1 MTVRELD
8 SPPSLT
14 ALYPRAV
21 GVPLLR
27 RVPVIGGASKEL
39 PDTELEVRD
48 VETSP
53 EHLAAYNAVCGFSR
67 EDVLPPTYP
76 HIVAFPLAVR
86 IMAERAF
93 PFPLLGLVHIGNE
106 IEQLRPIG
114 AGEPLTVRV
123 RAQDLEPHERGT
135 QFAMAAEARVGEE
148 RVWRSRNVYLHRHG
162 KPSGDQAPRVSP
174 PGRAPAE
181 EPGPLGRR
189 SHWRVPG
196 DIGRRYGAVS
206 GDRNPIHLHGWSA
219 KLFGMPRPI
228 AHGMWVK
235 ARCLAELE
243 PTLPDA
249 FTVSVRFKLPL
260 FLPAQVA
267 FGERWPRGPGS
278 LAGVRPGG
286 ETRGFEVRDA
296 SSGKPHLSG
305 ELREGA

>member
-1 MTVRELD
+1 MSRRELS

-21 GVPLLR
+21 AVPLLR
-27 RVPVIGGASKEL
+27 KIPGLGSHPPREL

-48 VETSP
+48 VATDLD
-53 EHLAAYNAVCGFSR
+53 HLSDYTDVCGFER
-67 EDVLPPTYP
+67 MDRLPATYP

-86 IMAERAF
+86 IMAERSF

-106 IEQLRPIG
+106 ITQRRPISPD
-114 AGEPLTVRV
+114 EPLSVRV
-123 RAQDLEPHERGT
+123 RAQDLEPHDRGT
-135 QFAMAAEARVGEE
+135 QFEMAAEARAGDEL
-148 RVWRSRNVYLHRHG
+148 VWSSRNVYLHRSKG
-162 KPSGDQAPRVSP
+162 GSGSGSKREGDAAAPVS
-174 PGRAPAE
+174 A
-181 EPGPLGRR
+181 
-189 SHWRVPG
+189 HWRVPG

-228 AHGMWVK
+228 AHGMWLK

-249 FTVSVRFKLPL
+249 FSVDVRFKLPL

-267 FGERWPRGPGS
+267 FG
-278 LAGVRPGG
+278 VRDGG
-286 ETRGFEVRDA
+286 GFEVRDA
-296 SSGKPHLSG
+296 SSGKPHLDGTLS
-305 ELREGA
+305 RGA

>member
-27 RVPVIGGASKEL
+27 RVPVIGGRSKEL

-48 VETSP
+48 VETDAG
-53 EHLAAYNAVCGFSR
+53 HLAAYAEVCGFSR
-67 EDVLPPTYP
+67 DDVLPPTYP

-86 IMAERAF
+86 IMAVRAF

-106 IEQLRPIG
+106 IVQHRPVG
-114 AGEPLTVRV
+114 HGEPLTVRV

-135 QFAMAAEARVGEE
+135 QFAMAAEARVGQEL
-148 RVWRSRNVYLHRHG
+148 VWSSRNVYLRRHG
-162 KPSGDQAPRVSP
+162 KPAGGPRVSP
-174 PGRAPAE
+174 PGRTPAK
-181 EPGPLGRR
+181 EPGLLGRR

-228 AHGMWVK
+228 AHGMWLK

-243 PTLPDA
+243 STLPDA

-267 FGERWPRGPGS
+267 FG
-278 LAGVRPGG
+278 VRD
-286 ETRGFEVRDA
+286 EAFEVRDA

>member
-27 RVPVIGGASKEL
+27 KLPGFGASREL
-39 PDTELEVRD
+39 PDSVFEAHD
-48 VETSP
+48 VATDP
-53 EHLAAYNAVCGFSR
+53 EHLAAYNDVCGFAR

-106 IEQLRPIG
+106 IAQHRPIG
-114 AGEPLTVRV
+114 AGEPLSVRV

-135 QFAMAAEARVGEE
+135 QFAMAAEARAGEE
-148 RVWRSRNVYLHRHG
+148 LVWSSRNVYLHRHG
-162 KPSGDQAPRVSP
+162 KPSGERGAKDRDPAG
-174 PGRAPAE
+174 GRARIQA
-181 EPGPLGRR
+181 
-189 SHWRVPG
+189 HWRVPA

-206 GDRNPIHLHGWSA
+206 GDRNPIHLYGWSA
-219 KLFGMPRPI
+219 RLFGMPRPI

-243 PTLPDA
+243 PALPDA
-249 FTVSVRFKLPL
+249 FTVDVRFKLAL

-267 FGERWPRGPGS
+267 FGVRG
-278 LAGVRPGG
+278 GG
-286 ETRGFEVRDA
+286 AFEVRDA

-305 ELREGA
+305 ELSEGA

>member
-27 RVPVIGGASKEL
+27 KLPLVGGGGAREL

-48 VETSP
+48 VETDRD
-53 EHLAAYNAVCGFSR
+53 HLAAYNEVCGFAR
-67 EDVLPPTYP
+67 DDVLPPTYP

-106 IEQLRPIG
+106 IEQLRPVG
-114 AGEPLTVRV
+114 ASEPLTVRV
-123 RAQDLEPHERGT
+123 RAQDLEPHDRGT
-135 QFAMAAEARVGEE
+135 QFAMAAEARVGQEP
-148 RVWRSRNVYLHRHG
+148 VWRSRNVYLHRHG
-162 KPSGDQAPRVSP
+162 KPAGGGKP
-174 PGRAPAE
+174 PGSGKPAGGGKPSGSGKPGSEREAPA
-181 EPGPLGRR
+181 PARA
-189 SHWRVPG
+189 HWRVPG

-228 AHGMWVK
+228 AHGMWLN

-243 PTLPDA
+243 PSPPAA
-249 FTVSVRFKLPL
+249 FAVSVRFKLPL

-267 FGERWPRGPGS
+267 FG
-278 LAGVRPGG
+278 VRDGG
-286 ETRGFEVRDA
+286 AFEVRDA

-305 ELREGA
+305 ELDEGA

>member
-1 MTVRELD
+1 MTVRELS

-27 RVPVIGGASKEL
+27 KVPGLGGGREL

-48 VETSP
+48 VETDP
-53 EHLAAYNAVCGFSR
+53 RHLAAYNEVCGFGR

-106 IEQLRPIG
+106 IAQHRPIG
-114 AGEPLTVRV
+114 VDEPLTVRV
-123 RAQDLEPHERGT
+123 RAQDLEPHDRGT

-148 RVWRSRNVYLHRHG
+148 LVWSSRNVYLRRHG
-162 KPSGDQAPRVSP
+162 GGSSSRSGGEREPA
-174 PGRAPAE
+174 APA
-181 EPGPLGRR
+181 RA
-189 SHWRVPG
+189 HWRVPG

-206 GDRNPIHLHGWSA
+206 GDRNPIHLHAWSA

-228 AHGMWVK
+228 AHGMWLK

-249 FTVSVRFKLPL
+249 FTVDVRFKLPL

-267 FGERWPRGPGS
+267 FG
-278 LAGVRPGG
+278 VG
-286 ETRGFEVRDA
+286 ENGGFEVRDA

-305 ELREGA
+305 ALTEGA

>member
-1 MTVRELD
+1 MTVRELS

-27 RVPVIGGASKEL
+27 KVPGLGAGREL

-48 VETSP
+48 VETDP
-53 EHLAAYNAVCGFSR
+53 RHLAAYNEVCGFSR
-67 EDVLPPTYP
+67 DDVLPPTYP

-106 IEQLRPIG
+106 ITQHRPIG
-114 AGEPLTVRV
+114 AEEPLTIRV
-123 RAQDLEPHERGT
+123 RAQDLEPHDRGT
-135 QFAMAAEARVGEE
+135 QFAMAAAARVGEE
-148 RVWRSRNVYLHRHG
+148 LVWSSRNVYLHRHG
-162 KPSGDQAPRVSP
+162 KPSGSGAPKEREAAP
-174 PGRAPAE
+174 PARA
-181 EPGPLGRR
+181 
-189 SHWRVPG
+189 HWRVPG
-196 DIGRRYGAVS
+196 YIGRRYGAVS

-228 AHGMWVK
+228 AHGMWLK

-249 FTVSVRFKLPL
+249 FTVDVRFKLPL

-267 FGERWPRGPGS
+267 FG
-278 LAGVRPGG
+278 VG
-286 ETRGFEVRDA
+286 EDGGFEVRDA

-305 ELREGA
+305 ALTEGA

>member
-27 RVPVIGGASKEL
+27 RLPGLGASREQL
-39 PDTELEVRD
+39 PDLELEVRD
-48 VETSP
+48 VATDP
-53 EHLAAYNAVCGFSR
+53 EHLAAYEEVCGFAR
-67 EDVLPPTYP
+67 DDVLPPTYP
-76 HIVAFPLAVR
+76 HVVAFPLAVR

-106 IEQLRPIG
+106 IAQHRPIG
-114 AGEPLTVRV
+114 IGEPLSVRV

-135 QFAMAAEARVGEE
+135 QFAMAAEARAGEE
-148 RVWRSRNVYLHRHG
+148 LVWSSRNVYLHRHG
-162 KPSGDQAPRVSP
+162 KPSG
-174 PGRAPAE
+174 GRGQKEREAPA
-181 EPGPLGRR
+181 PARA
-189 SHWRVPG
+189 HWRVPA

-206 GDRNPIHLHGWSA
+206 GDRNPIHLYGWSA

-228 AHGMWVK
+228 AHGMWLK

-243 PTLPDA
+243 TTLPDA
-249 FTVSVRFKLPL
+249 FSVEVRFKLPL

-267 FGERWPRGPGS
+267 FGTRD
-278 LAGVRPGG
+278 GG
-286 ETRGFEVRDA
+286 EFEVRDA

-305 ELREGA
+305 TISQGA

>member
-1 MTVRELD
+1 MSARELS

-27 RVPVIGGASKEL
+27 KLPGLGSGRGL

-48 VETSP
+48 VAVDP
-53 EHLAAYNAVCGFSR
+53 DRLAAYREVCRFAR
-67 EDVLPPTYP
+67 ADVLPPTYP

-93 PFPLLGLVHIGNE
+93 PFPLLGLVHVGNE
-106 IEQLRPIG
+106 IVRHRPVG
-114 AGEPLTVRV
+114 ADEPLSVRV

-135 QFAMAAEARVGEE
+135 QFAMAAEARAGEE
-148 RVWRSRNVYLHRHG
+148 LVWSSRSVYLHRDG
-162 KPSGDQAPRVSP
+162 TPSGGSSAGKDRE
-174 PGRAPAE
+174 APA
-181 EPGPLGRR
+181 PARAR
-189 SHWRVPG
+189 AHWRVPA
-196 DIGRRYGAVS
+196 DVGRRYGAVS
-206 GDRNPIHLHGWSA
+206 GDRNPIHLYGFSA

-243 PTLPDA
+243 PALPDA
-249 FTVSVRFKLPL
+249 FTVGVRFKLPL

-267 FGERWPRGPGS
+267 FG
-278 LAGVRPGG
+278 VRDGG
-286 ETRGFEVRDA
+286 GFEVRDA

-305 ELREGA
+305 TLTRGA

>member
-1 MTVRELD
+1 MTVRELS

-27 RVPVIGGASKEL
+27 KIPGLGTGREL

-48 VETSP
+48 VETDP
-53 EHLAAYNAVCGFSR
+53 EHLAAYNEVCGFTR
-67 EDVLPPTYP
+67 DDVLPPTYP

-106 IEQLRPIG
+106 IAQHRPIG

-135 QFAMAAEARVGEE
+135 QFAMAAEARVGQEL
-148 RVWRSRNVYLHRHG
+148 VWSSRNVYLHRHG
-162 KPSGDQAPRVSP
+162 KPSGEKSKSEREPA
-174 PGRAPAE
+174 APA
-181 EPGPLGRR
+181 RA
-189 SHWRVPG
+189 HWRVPA

-243 PTLPDA
+243 STLPAA
-249 FTVSVRFKLPL
+249 FSVDVRFKLPL

-267 FGERWPRGPGS
+267 FG
-278 LAGVRPGG
+278 VRDDGA
-286 ETRGFEVRDA
+286 GFEVRDA

-305 ELREGA
+305 ALTEGA

>member
-1 MTVRELD
+1 MSVRELS

-27 RVPVIGGASKEL
+27 KVPGLGAGREL

-48 VETSP
+48 LETDP
-53 EHLAAYNAVCGFSR
+53 GRLAAYNEVCGFSR
-67 EDVLPPTYP
+67 DDVLPPTYP

-106 IEQLRPIG
+106 IVQRRPIG
-114 AGEPLTVRV
+114 ATEPLSVRV
-123 RAQDLEPHERGT
+123 RAQDLEPHDRGT
-135 QFAMAAEARVGEE
+135 QFAMAAEARVGAEL
-148 RVWRSRNVYLHRHG
+148 VWSSRNVYLHRHG
-162 KPSGDQAPRVSP
+162 KRSGGSSSSKERE
-174 PGRAPAE
+174 APA
-181 EPGPLGRR
+181 PARA
-189 SHWRVPG
+189 HWRVPG

-219 KLFGMPRPI
+219 RLFGMPRPI

-243 PTLPDA
+243 STLSDA
-249 FTVSVRFKLPL
+249 FTVDVRFKLPL

-267 FGERWPRGPGS
+267 FG
-278 LAGVRPGG
+278 VRDGG
-286 ETRGFEVRDA
+286 GFEVRDA

>member
-1 MTVRELD
+1 MTVRVLD

-27 RVPVIGGASKEL
+27 RVPVIGGSGREL

-48 VETSP
+48 VETSA
-53 EHLAAYNAVCGFSR
+53 EHLAAYDDVCGFTR
-67 EDVLPPTYP
+67 TDVLPATYP

-106 IEQLRPIG
+106 IIQARPIG
-114 AGEPLTVRV
+114 GDEPLTVRV

-135 QFAMAAEARVGEE
+135 QFAMAAEARVGREI
-148 RVWRSRNVYLHRHG
+148 VWTSRNVYLHRHG
-162 KPSGDQAPRVSP
+162 KPSG
-174 PGRAPAE
+174 GRSGGDRREPAAPA
-181 EPGPLGRR
+181 RA
-189 SHWRVPG
+189 HWRVPA

-219 KLFGMPRPI
+219 RLFGMPRPI

-243 PTLPDA
+243 STLPDA
-249 FTVSVRFKLPL
+249 FRASVRFKLPL

-267 FGERWPRGPGS
+267 FGVNGN
-278 LAGVRPGG
+278 A
-286 ETRGFEVRDA
+286 FEVRDA

-305 ELREGA
+305 ELSGAT

>member
-1 MTVRELD
+1 MSVRELS

-14 ALYPRAV
+14 TLYPRAV

-27 RVPVIGGASKEL
+27 KLPLIGGGSKEL
-39 PDTELEVRD
+39 PDTQLEVRD
-48 VETSP
+48 VET
-53 EHLAAYNAVCGFSR
+53 ERAHLAAYDEVCRFTR
-67 EDVLPPTYP
+67 HDVLPPTYP

-106 IEQLRPIG
+106 IAQLRPVG
-114 AGEPLTVRV
+114 ADEPLTMRV
-123 RAQDLEPHERGT
+123 RAQDLEPHDRGT

-148 RVWRSRNVYLHRHG
+148 PVWRSRNVYLHRHG
-162 KPSGDQAPRVSP
+162 TPANGKPTSKERE
-174 PGRAPAE
+174 APA
-181 EPGPLGRR
+181 PARA
-189 SHWRVPG
+189 HWRVPG

-206 GDRNPIHLHGWSA
+206 GDRNPIHLHAWSA
-219 KLFGMPRPI
+219 RLFGMPRPI

-243 PTLPDA
+243 STLPDA

-267 FGERWPRGPGS
+267 FC
-278 LAGVRPGG
+278 VRDGG
-286 ETRGFEVRDA
+286 GFEVHDA

>member
-1 MTVRELD
+1 MTVRELS

-27 RVPVIGGASKEL
+27 KIPGLGAGREL

-48 VETSP
+48 VETDP
-53 EHLAAYNAVCGFSR
+53 ERLAAYNEVCGFTR
-67 EDVLPPTYP
+67 DDVLPPTYP

-106 IEQLRPIG
+106 IAQHRPIG

-135 QFAMAAEARVGEE
+135 QFAMAAEARVGQEL
-148 RVWRSRNVYLHRHG
+148 VWSSRNVYLHRHG
-162 KPSGDQAPRVSP
+162 KPSGEQVQE
-174 PGRAPAE
+174 RARA
-181 EPGPLGRR
+181 GRR
-189 SHWRVPG
+189 RR
-196 DIGRRYGAVS
+196 GRTGAC
-206 GDRNPIHLHGWSA
+206 PPTSA
-219 KLFGMPRPI
+219 
-228 AHGMWVK
+228 AAT
-235 ARCLAELE
+235 ARCRATATRSTCTAGARSCSACRARSPTACGSRRAAWPSSS

-249 FTVSVRFKLPL
+249 FSVDVRFKLPL

-267 FGERWPRGPGS
+267 FG
-278 LAGVRPGG
+278 VRDDGA
-286 ETRGFEVRDA
+286 GFEVRDA

-305 ELREGA
+305 ALTEGA